1 MLHKIIFIFCFVLLE
16 QKINWKILEII
27 EERRVR
33 EQYYLDSLNPP
44 YNILKLAGSSSGFW
58 FIAPIRR
65 QGLFHP
71 LRSDELNSLKKLK
84 KKISKA
90 LKGVWFIAPI
100 RRQGLFHKKKKE
112 KERWTKRGGEE
123 CPIWQGSF

>member
-44 YNILKLAGSSSGFW
+44 YNILKLAGSSSGF
-58 FIAPIRR
+58 
-65 QGLFHP
+65 
-71 LRSDELNSLKKLK
+71 KLSEETK

-90 LKGVWFIAPI
+90 LKGVYTGEKSAQFESFASLHDK
-100 RRQGLFHKKKKE
+100 LFVWGVHSK
-112 KERWTKRGGEE
+112 
-123 CPIWQGSF
+123 